1 MNNPRIA
8 DSFPARVRFLTPEEG
23 GRRRPLGNPG
33 WSQLAVPPIQTS
45 CLVVAVDQED
55 EPLAADTVIPLG
67 EDIAA
72 RVVVWGANYCARE
85 LGSLGPDIE
94 FFEGSRHVGSGR
106 MLAAGHLEPTPDDI
120 TAFLNETLAAPRR
133 SSRTVRRT
141 DEIE

>member
-23 GRRRPLGNPG
+23 GRRPLGNPAV
-33 WSQLAVPPIQTS
+33 SQLAVPPFQTS

-67 EDIAA
+67 EGIAA

-85 LGSLGPDIE
+85 LGSLGPASSS
-94 FFEGSRHVGSGR
+94 SRVLD
-106 MLAAGHLEPTPDDI
+106 MW
-120 TAFLNETLAAPRR
+120 APGGCWRLVTWSRLRTTSRR
-133 SSRTVRRT
+133 S
-141 DEIE
+141 